1 MGEARRRSDRPGVA
15 ESLELRAFCS
25 EPPEPRLLEEA
36 LTIWS
41 DLGAEVAAARAE
53 LALARLAGNRLEAE
67 RARRELRSLGV
78 GETAS
83 RAAGILMA
91 LGPEEAPPLELQ
103 TLGGF
108 RVLRNGIPVSHE
120 AWKSKKARDLLKL
133 LVARRGRPVSRDEAI
148 ETLWPEEDPARTG
161 NRLSVALST
170 LRSVLDPNH
179 EFPPGHFVAAENGVL
194 RLLPENATLDVD
206 AFLAQSKTGLTLART
221 DRHEALAMLEAA
233 EAAYTGDFLEEDRY
247 EDWAEPLRNESR
259 ASYVEVLRT
268 LAAETRLPKYFFRII
283 ERDAFDEGAH
293 LGLVTALEAEGAH
306 GEARRAYR
314 TYLSRMQEIGAEPA
328 PFPEVG
334 SSSGERART

>member
-1 MGEARRRSDRPGVA
+1 M
-15 ESLELRAFCS
+15 RAFCS
-25 EPPEPRLLEEA
+25 EPPERGQLEEA
-36 LTIWS
+36 LTIWR
-41 DLGAEVAAARAE
+41 DLGAEAAAARTE
-53 LALARLAGNRLEAE
+53 LALARLAGNRLESERAE
-67 RARRELRSLGV
+67 RELLRLGI

-108 RVLRNGIPVSHE
+108 RVLRNGIPVSQE

-133 LVARRGRPVSRDEAI
+133 LVTRRGRAVSRDEAI
-148 ETLWPEEDPARTG
+148 EALWPEEDPALTA

-170 LRSVLDPNH
+170 LRSVLDPDR
-179 EFPPGHFVAAENGVL
+179 EWLPSHFVAVSDGVL
-194 RLLPENATLDVD
+194 RLSLENVSLDVD
-206 AFLAQSKTGLTLART
+206 AFFAQAERGLTLARN
-221 DRHEALAMLEAA
+221 DRREAVAMLEAA

-247 EDWAEPLRNESR
+247 EDWAAPLRNEAR
-259 ASYVEVLRT
+259 AVYIEVLRA
-268 LAAETRLPKYFFRII
+268 LAAETQLPRYFLRII
-283 ERDAFDEGAH
+283 ERDAHDEGAH
-293 LGLVTALEAEGAH
+293 LGLVAAFEAEGAH

-334 SSSGERART
+334 SPSRERVRA